1 MLFFTGIQCT
11 RTRDGVNF
19 PMDAVAFLAI
29 PRACD
34 TSCFSSS
41 FVWAGGRGTVE
52 RGPLS
57 NSYVARETQLQL
69 KPTFYSAT
77 IEVLS
82 DVFESLVF
90 VFCYAFLP
98 LGIPFLKLVLKWILK
113 IQSPF
118 KKVGRPNKR
127 QLYQHYLVLLTPNHL
142 LGPLSSC
149 TPILASTPERVKVRV
164 KIYPVRNHV
173 AYPCLLIK
181 HHP

>member
-1 MLFFTGIQCT
+1 MHAILYRHSVHAHA

-29 PRACD
+29 PRACV

-52 RGPLS
+52 RGPPS
-57 NSYVARETQLQL
+57 NSYVAHETQLQL

-77 IEVLS
+77 FDALS
-82 DVFESLVF
+82 DVLESLIF

-113 IQSPF
+113 IQT
-118 KKVGRPNKR
+118 VHHLKR
-127 QLYQHYLVLLTPNHL
+127 LGDQIKALPALSGTSNTQSSFGSSVLLYPHL
-142 LGPLSSC
+142 GFHS
-149 TPILASTPERVKVRV
+149 
-164 KIYPVRNHV
+164 
-173 AYPCLLIK
+173 
-181 HHP
+181 